1 MFEHFVVIENVI
13 FAHFK
18 GGHIYVRDTFQECIS
33 KISQSEILPI
43 CCESQRNT
51 QDIHHNL

>member
-18 GGHIYVRDTFQECIS
+18 EGHIYVRDTFQECIS